1 VVAHGHFL
9 RVLTAVFLRQ
19 EPRLGAQ
26 LLLDAG
32 SLCVLEYERERPA
45 IRVWNRPAASRD

>member
-1 VVAHGHFL
+1 
-9 RVLTAVFLRQ
+9 VFLRQ

-32 SLCVLEYERERPA
+32 AICVLEYERERPA
-45 IRVWNRPAASRD
+45 IRVWNQSANQSASGHG

>member
-1 VVAHGHFL
+1 VAHGHFL